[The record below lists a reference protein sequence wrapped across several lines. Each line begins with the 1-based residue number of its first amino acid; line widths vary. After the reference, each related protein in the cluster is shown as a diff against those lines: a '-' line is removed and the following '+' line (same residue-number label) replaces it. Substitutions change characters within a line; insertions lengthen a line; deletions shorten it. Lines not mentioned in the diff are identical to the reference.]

1 MLKKILSFFYPITI
15 YNRPSNISKSLEVT
29 LYNGKTMLNTTN
41 TNYSFGSLQKVLK
54 KGLLEIGQSK
64 IFEMNHILILGVA
77 GGSIVQ
83 TLIKDFSFTKNI
95 IGVELDAEV
104 IEIANSFF
112 NLDKVSNF
120 KCIINDAEKF
130 VKTSKDN
137 YDLILIDVF
146 KDAEMPAFLFENSF
160 IDNVKQ
166 LLNINGYILFNTMLI
181 DKNKKNKIELYL
193 QEFEN
198 ESYTKKVM
206 NNVERYNDLILIQK
220 LK

>member
-95 IGVELDAEV
+95 TGVELDAEV

-181 DKNKKNKIELYL
+181 DKKNKIELYL